1 MLHYVPSIW
10 ISSAL
15 RRRAAGVVD
24 YSTIPSRVDEVVMRA
39 ALLIRLP
46 LSLLRHTYRHY
57 SVAASEREMAAHAA
71 SGPSDQPREAPV
83 VEAVLGRDDLAKAFR
98 DVLRSSIS
106 TGLNTEVGVYNHS
119 LWLGATSDDRIDEN
133 VLMNDLMQVCL
144 RERARAA
151 ICVRERASPCGAGGR
166 EWRKRAEWRSSQR
179 LSILPFLMR
188 KIDKS
193 ATVTWADVEE
203 AETWRCP
210 RFVGCGPLAAMLCGP
225 FKRAFCLCNRASR
238 VDRRTAEIERYR
250 VRRLFCPCRA
260 A

>member
-1 MLHYVPSIW
+1 VLHFVPSIW
-10 ISSAL
+10 LSSAL

-133 VLMNDLMQVCL
+133 VLMNDLMQVCVC
-144 RERARAA
+144 ERARATM
-151 ICVRERASPCGAGGR
+151 CVRELVRELASPCGAGGSGGNVLSGAHR
-166 EWRKRAEWRSSQR
+166 SGSQSSRSSCAR
-179 LSILPFLMR
+179 STRARRSPGP
-188 KIDKS
+188 
-193 ATVTWADVEE
+193 
-203 AETWRCP
+203 TWRRP
-210 RFVGCGPLAAMLCGP
+210 KLGGALAAHCSCYPSLALP
-225 FKRAFCLCNRASR
+225 
-238 VDRRTAEIERYR
+238 
-250 VRRLFCPCRA
+250 PCTHA
-260 A
+260 PV